1 MVQRSI
7 HSCFRSAGSRPGRLG
22 LPGLGSALLTL
33 CWVGAQGAAWAQ
45 AQPATVSADAQSD
58 VGRST
63 RQWLDDAVAKSQMG
77 GMPLRLEV
85 EVGQLDDR
93 LRLAPCSRVEPYLP
107 PGLRLWGRT
116 RIGLR
121 CVEGPVRWNVFLPVT
136 VKAWGP
142 AWVLKSGAQ
151 PGMVLSLDDAME
163 SEVDWAAEPSP
174 VLADATQWVGQQ
186 ASRLLIPG
194 QALRQSMVRPT
205 QAFSAGTQVRVV
217 AEGPGFQITSDGQAM
232 GAGVIGQ
239 NVRVRMDNGRIMSG
253 LVLDKNTVKIEI

>member
-1 MVQRSI
+1 MVQRSLMDVV
-7 HSCFRSAGSRPGRLG
+7 SPARAPTALRQAGR
-22 LPGLGSALLTL
+22 ALFALVMCAL
-33 CWVGAQGAAWAQ
+33 AGASWAQ
-45 AQPATVSADAQSD
+45 AQIGTAAADMPPD
-58 VGRST
+58 VNRST
-63 RQWLDDAVAKSQMG
+63 RQWLDDAVAKAQIPG
-77 GMPLRLEV
+77 LPLRLEV

-107 PGLRLWGRT
+107 TGLRLWGRT

-121 CVEGPVRWNVFLPVT
+121 CLEGQVRWNVFLPVT

-142 AWVLKSGAQ
+142 AWVLKAGAQ
-151 PGMVLSLDDAME
+151 PGTVLNLDDAME
-163 SEVDWAAEPSP
+163 AEVDWASEPSP

-205 QAFSAGTQVRVV
+205 QAFAAGTQVRVV
-217 AEGPGFQITSDGQAM
+217 AEGAGFQVTSDGQAM

-253 LVLDKNTVKIEI
+253 VVLDKNTVRIEI